1 MRIVCFCLL
10 STLMIPTACSTLEH
24 DRIKS
29 HSSSWYG
36 SEVLNI
42 PYGARM
48 SQFEKGNLVA
58 NPSFEDRSAVVI
70 PGRRSREIS
79 GWEKIGPNVSW
90 VDHEAAGF
98 TTKDV
103 MSGRHAVKIF
113 RENANELDEAE
124 GIISDFIAV
133 MPGNYYFSYH
143 VRLENV
149 ASNKHRL
156 GVQLYDAIEIKTL
169 YFDEDKRPIDP
180 GILNPVS
187 KSLIDNSDKGYS
199 FSNYWAIDEFPWA
212 EVRGRTY
219 NYPFSEGDIPKGTRY
234 VRLFLG
240 LKGTGAMWIDD
251 VVYRYSKWNFT
262 ALERM
267 KPYLAR
273 PLALK
278 ERILPTPKNFQHIDD
293 IVFYDSALPN
303 FHPPLI
309 VLPQN
314 SVSADVTAAKTLQEK
329 ISQVLGRVMPAP
341 EFDSNPTRILKN
353 DYSLNDILKARLV
366 FSIGN
371 NQVYQDLQPRLPP
384 AAVREKP
391 QGYVIKAIQTGQTRI
406 VFLIGDSPLGRYY
419 AATTA
424 IQLFETDRA
433 VYHNATVVDLPD
445 FLGRSYTFKN
455 WTNDTQLKNDLDS
468 MPRLSRYK
476 LNKVYAGFNRRGAQ
490 WFQLDDLYF
499 RGIVDAGRWCRDSGV
514 MTLAMMVNPYS
525 HLGFEPPIQDLSD
538 QLRYSWTHSNPQ
550 SLEILKEIYKP
561 ALTAGAETI
570 MLLADDSVP
579 HTGNN
584 RKNYSLYTA
593 EDKNRFGTLQNAQ
606 AHIINGLKQ
615 WIESD
620 YPGTRLEFCPPWYA
634 NEHIDRSNG
643 KAENYFSDLIFQIPP
658 DVAIIWTGPTV
669 RSLSV
674 DMADLFR
681 YKALIGR
688 WPMMWDNTLY
698 ARSLESPSSGGY
710 PAHYPGKVRLC
721 NLFEPY
727 DTLRPQGF
735 HKYSDGR
742 QMYTKGAAYSEV
754 YKIKYATVA
763 DYQWNT
769 AAYNPELALW
779 KALTNAYG
787 RKAAEQLLHF
797 NDAYYSVY
805 EICLGLQAGGNNP
818 QSVEKAETVIV
829 EMHESLTAI
838 SALAPGQT
846 RLLNELRQ
854 FLKKQEER
862 LAAIVSGL

>member
-1 MRIVCFCLL
+1 MA
-10 STLMIPTACSTLEH
+10 TEN
-24 DRIKS
+24 DRLKHPS
-29 HSSSWYG
+29 AAWSG
-36 SEVLNI
+36 SESLSIAYDVRL
-42 PYGARM
+42 
-48 SQFEKGNLVA
+48 SHFEKGNLVA
-58 NPSFEDRSAVVI
+58 NPSFEDRSAI
-70 PGRRSREIS
+70 IYPGRSRLEIK

-90 VDHEAAGF
+90 VDEKAAGF
-98 TTKDV
+98 STEDV
-103 MSGRHAVKIF
+103 KSGRHAVKIS
-113 RENANELDEAE
+113 RESANELDEAE
-124 GIISDFIAV
+124 GIISDFIEV
-133 MPGNYYFSYH
+133 IPGNYYFSYH

-149 ASNKHRL
+149 TSNKHRL
-156 GVQLYDAIEIKTL
+156 GVQLYDAIEIKSL
-169 YFDEDKRPIDP
+169 YFDKDKRPIDP
-180 GILNPVS
+180 GMLNPVS

-219 NYPFSEGDIPKGTRY
+219 NYPFSEGDIPDGTRY

-240 LKGTGAMWIDD
+240 LTGTGTMWIDD

-267 KPYLAR
+267 QPYLAR

-278 ERILPTPKNFQHIDD
+278 DRIIPTPQRFQHIDD
-293 IVFYDSALPN
+293 IVFYDSALPE

-314 SVSADVTAAKTLQEK
+314 PVSADVTAAKTLQEK
-329 ISQVLGRVMPAP
+329 ISRVLSRVMPAL
-341 EFDSNPTRILKN
+341 EFDRNPIGILEK

-371 NQVYQDLQPRLPP
+371 NKVYQDLQPRLPL
-384 AAVREKP
+384 AAVIDKP
-391 QGYVIKAIQTGQTRI
+391 QGYVIKALEIGQTRI
-406 VFLIGDSPLGRYY
+406 VFLVGDTPLGRYY
-419 AATTA
+419 AASTA
-424 IQLFETDRA
+424 IQLFEADKA
-433 VYHNATVVDLPD
+433 VYHNATVVDYPD

-455 WTNDTQLKNDLDS
+455 WTNITELQSDLNS

-476 LNKVYAGFNRRGAQ
+476 LNKVYAGYNRRGAQ
-490 WFQLDDLYF
+490 WFQLDDLYL
-499 RGIVDAGRWCRDSGV
+499 RGIADAGRWCRESGV

-525 HLGFEPPIQDLSD
+525 HLGFEPSVQDLSD
-538 QLRYSWTHSNPQ
+538 HLRYSWTHSNPQ

-570 MLLADDSVP
+570 MFLADDSVP
-579 HTGNN
+579 YSGNN
-584 RKNYSLYTA
+584 RKNYTLYTA

-634 NEHIDRSNG
+634 NEHIDRSDG
-643 KAENYFSDLIFQIPP
+643 KAENYFNEVTFQIPP

-688 WPMMWDNTLY
+688 WPMIWDNTLY
-698 ARSLESPSSGGY
+698 ARSLESPSYGGY
-710 PAHYPGKVRLC
+710 PAHYPSKVRLC
-721 NLFEPY
+721 NLFEPF
-727 DTLRPQGF
+727 DTFRPNGF

-742 QMYTKGAAYSEV
+742 QMYTNGAAFSEV

-779 KALTNAYG
+779 KALINAYG
-787 RKAAEQLLHF
+787 REAAEQLLHF

-805 EICLGLQAGGNNP
+805 DTCLRLQTEGSPAP
-818 QSVEKAETVIV
+818 YVAKAEKFLAD
-829 EMHESLTAI
+829 MHEYLMSI
-838 SALAPGQT
+838 SALVPDQT
-846 RLLNELRQ
+846 RLLFEL
-854 FLKKQEER
+854 KQHLATQEKR
-862 LAAIVSGL
+862 LANIIGEL

>member
-1 MRIVCFCLL
+1 M
-10 STLMIPTACSTLEH
+10 
-24 DRIKS
+24 S
-29 HSSSWYG
+29 H
-36 SEVLNI
+36 
-42 PYGARM
+42 
-48 SQFEKGNLVA
+48 FKKGNLVV
-58 NPSFEDRSAVVI
+58 NPSFEDRSAI
-70 PGRRSREIS
+70 LYPGRSRLEIK
-79 GWEKIGPNVSW
+79 GWEKVGPSVSW
-90 VDHEAAGF
+90 VDQEAAGF
-98 TTKDV
+98 TTEDV
-103 MSGRHAVKIF
+103 NSGRHAVKIS
-113 RENANELDEAE
+113 RESANELDEAE
-124 GIISDFIAV
+124 GIISDFIEV
-133 MPGNYYFSYH
+133 IPGNYYFSYH

-149 ASNKHRL
+149 TSNKHRL
-156 GVQLYDAIEIKTL
+156 GVQLYDAIEIKSL
-169 YFDEDKRPIDP
+169 YFDKDKRPIDP
-180 GILNPVS
+180 GMLNPVS

-219 NYPFSEGDIPKGTRY
+219 NYPFSEGDIPDGTRY

-240 LKGTGAMWIDD
+240 LIGTGTMWIDD

-273 PLALK
+273 PLALE
-278 ERILPTPKNFQHIDD
+278 ERILPTPQRFQHIDD
-293 IVFYDSALPN
+293 IVFFDSAQSD

-309 VLPQN
+309 ILPQN
-314 SVSADVTAAKTLQEK
+314 PVSADITAAKTLQEK
-329 ISQVLGRVMPAP
+329 ISRVLSRVMPVP
-341 EFDSNPTRILKN
+341 ETDRNLIRILEK

-371 NQVYQDLQPRLPP
+371 NKVYQDLQPRLPL
-384 AAVREKP
+384 AAVIDKP

-406 VFLIGDSPLGRYY
+406 VFLVGDTPLGRYY

-424 IQLFETDRA
+424 IQLFEANKA
-433 VYHNATVVDLPD
+433 VYHNATVVDYPD

-455 WTNDTQLKNDLDS
+455 WTNNTELQNDLNS

-476 LNKVYAGFNRRGAQ
+476 LNKVYAGYNRRGAQ
-490 WFQLDDLYF
+490 WFQLDDLYL

-525 HLGFEPPIQDLSD
+525 HLGFEPSIQSLGD
-538 QLRYSWTHSNPQ
+538 QLRYSWTHSSPQ

-570 MLLADDSVP
+570 MFLADDSVP
-579 HTGNN
+579 HSGNN
-584 RKNYSLYTA
+584 RKNYTLYTA

-620 YPGTRLEFCPPWYA
+620 FPGTRLEFCPPWYA
-634 NEHIDRSNG
+634 NEHIDRSDG
-643 KAENYFSDLIFQIPP
+643 KAENYFSELTSQIPP

-681 YKALIGR
+681 YKTLIGR
-688 WPMMWDNTLY
+688 WPMLWDNTLY
-698 ARSLESPSSGGY
+698 ARSLESQSYGGY

-727 DTLRPQGF
+727 DTLRPKGF

-742 QMYTKGAAYSEV
+742 QMYTNGAAYSEV

-779 KALTNAYG
+779 KALINVYG
-787 RKAAEQLLHF
+787 RKAAEKLLHF

-805 EICLGLQAGGNNP
+805 DICLRLQTAGNAARY
-818 QSVEKAETVIV
+818 VAKAEKLLADMR
-829 EMHESLTAI
+829 EYLLSI
-838 SALAPGQT
+838 SALVPDQT
-846 RLLNELRQ
+846 RLLFEL
-854 FLKKQEER
+854 KQHLASQEKR
-862 LAAIVSGL
+862 LSNIVGQL